1 MTEIRNAG
9 TPDAPSTTR
18 TDGSFTSLARWYAP
32 YVRPYRGRLLYVAG
46 LTVVML
52 ACQAFVPLTVEAILH
67 HGIWDTP
74 AITLLLALVVLQLFS
89 GHLAHLGSHR
99 IASSSATLLRL
110 RVFDR
115 TLNSRT
121 LRQEGLVRSSVV
133 SRHTTDVDHV
143 SEAFE
148 QTAHSGIPGVM
159 RILISLSLLT
169 LIEWRAG
176 LVMTGAAIVFI
187 VYRAWLGRSLVVA
200 DRDRLASSSRV
211 GESVDEALTAPRII
225 AGLNLTTWLAS
236 RFGLRVH
243 TLENASHR
251 QGRKLANLVTGAHL
265 AGLVGLIAVVL
276 FGVVSGG
283 ERLAAVAA
291 ALLYVEG
298 VVKGLEALP
307 PWIRSVQ
314 LAIVSRH
321 RIDNILVDSER
332 TPLPE
337 AAFPKV
343 HPAITSIDL
352 PGESMIGIVTPN
364 GYETDIAL
372 ASISGS
378 PESAKWRTTL
388 EGHQIRAKGVNTDV
402 LHIPQ
407 EPLAFNASISDH
419 FHALVPDIADA
430 KIRQLL
436 TQVGID
442 YLVATPEG
450 LNQPLGPV
458 GTRLTIDE
466 RQRLAL
472 ALGLATDARALLV
485 GPLLALADTD
495 TALIVIQALR
505 DRAFPNVVVT
515 ARTAEVAASMD
526 LIIFATESDAKM
538 GTHEQLL
545 VESPEYS
552 HLWSSRLSTSD
563 VDLSVLGIDESAQ
576 GSLLTRLVTESYSSG
591 EIIYREGAPADR
603 IVFTISGKIE
613 ILASDGQGNSR
624 RVAVLGPGNHCGD
637 LRLTPGEVRAETAVA
652 IDEAVVR
659 TLSREA
665 ISAGMSGLLD
675 RTASERRIVSTILRS
690 GPSTA
695 EEIQA
700 VLHDIDQAELLS
712 ALALLK
718 GDGAITEED
727 GRYRTVQK
735 RATKSGAADIFDR
748 IGGL

>member
-32 YVRPYRGRLLYVAG
+32 YVRPYRGRLFYVAG
-46 LTVVML
+46 LTAVML
-52 ACQAFVPLTVEAILH
+52 ACQAFVPLTVESILH
-67 HGIWDTP
+67 HSIWDTP
-74 AITLLLALVVLQLFS
+74 AIALLLALVVLQLFS
-89 GHLAHLGSHR
+89 GHLAHLGAHR
-99 IASSSATLLRL
+99 IASSSAARLRL
-110 RVFDR
+110 RVFNR
-115 TLNSRT
+115 TLHSRT

-148 QTAHSGIPGVM
+148 QTAYSGIPGIL

-169 LIEWRAG
+169 VVEWRAG
-176 LVMTGAAIVFI
+176 LVMTGAALVFI
-187 VYRAWLGRSLVVA
+187 VYRAWLGRSLVLA
-200 DRDRLASSSRV
+200 DRDRLAASSRV

-225 AGLNLTTWLAS
+225 AGLNLSTWLAS
-236 RFGLRVH
+236 RFGVRVG

-265 AGLVGLIAVVL
+265 AGLVGLISVVL
-276 FGVVSGG
+276 FGVVAGG

-321 RIDNILVDSER
+321 RIDNILVDAER
-332 TPLPE
+332 MTLPE
-337 AAFPKV
+337 AAFAKV
-343 HPAITSIDL
+343 HPVVTSLDL
-352 PGESMIGIVTPN
+352 PAQHMIGIVTPN
-364 GYETDIAL
+364 GYETDYAL

-378 PESAKWRTTL
+378 PESSLWRTTL
-388 EGHQIRAKGVNTDV
+388 DGHQIRIEGVNIDV

-407 EPLAFNASISDH
+407 EPLAFNASIADH
-419 FHALVPDIADA
+419 FRALVPDIDEAEMT
-430 KIRQLL
+430 RLL
-436 TQVGID
+436 EKVGID
-442 YLVATPEG
+442 YLVASPDDV
-450 LNQPLGPV
+450 NRPLGPV
-458 GTRLTIDE
+458 GTRLTVNE

-495 TALIVIQALR
+495 TALVVIQALR
-505 DRAFPNVVVT
+505 DRAFPHVVVT

-526 LIIFATESDAKM
+526 VIIFATESSAQID
-538 GTHEQLL
+538 THERLL
-545 VESPEYS
+545 VDCPEYS
-552 HLWSSRLSTSD
+552 QLWSTRLSSSD

-576 GSLLTRLVTESYSSG
+576 GSLLTRLVTERYGSG
-591 EIIYREGAPADR
+591 DIIYREGAPADR
-603 IVFTISGKIE
+603 IIFTISGKIE
-613 ILASDGQGNSR
+613 ILASDPAGNDR

-637 LRLTPGEVRAETAVA
+637 LRLTPGEVRVESAVA
-652 IDEAVVR
+652 IEDSVVR
-659 TLSREA
+659 SLSREA

-700 VLHDIDQAELLS
+700 VLHDIDEADLLS

-727 GRYRTVQK
+727 GRYRAIQK
-735 RATKSGAADIFDR
+735 RATKTGAADILDR